1 MMFDELSINFENPA
15 TDALGYEHV
24 EGRLFCGRDYLELH
38 FDEKDRAFV
47 KIPPV
52 SVRFTYDEV
61 ERIEYLKKWFRPGKL
76 IFRTHSPEKLAQ
88 FPGAKVGMVKL
99 QVTRDSIRDASRV
112 AGLIEFRQA
121 EAYLGVAEE
130 RLRRTSTEL

>member
-61 ERIEYLKKWFRPGKL
+61 EKIEYLKKWFRPGKL
-76 IFRTHSPEKLAQ
+76 IFRTRTPEKLSR
-88 FPGAKVGMVKL
+88 FPGAKVGMVEL
-99 QVTRDSIRDASRV
+99 QVTRGSTRDAVRV
-112 AGLIEFRQA
+112 ARLIDFRKT
-121 EAYLGVAEE
+121 EAYLGVSEE
-130 RLRRTSTEL
+130 RLRQASSEL